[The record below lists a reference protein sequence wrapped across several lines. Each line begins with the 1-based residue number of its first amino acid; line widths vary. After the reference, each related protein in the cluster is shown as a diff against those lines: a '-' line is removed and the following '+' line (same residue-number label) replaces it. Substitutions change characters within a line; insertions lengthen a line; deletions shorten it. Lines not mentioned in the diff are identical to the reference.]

1 MKKLLIIL
9 ILLLIL
15 SNINDLETVN
25 ETRGVFI
32 SYIELSEYIKDYK
45 EEDSK
50 NNIDKMINN
59 IKSYN
64 LNTIILQVRVSSDA
78 IYDSNIFPYSKYI
91 TNDGKSYDV
100 LDYFIKEAH
109 NSNLRLYAWI
119 NPYRVETTNNIDLI
133 TKGNPAYKYIG
144 TDNIYISNGIY
155 YNPAKK
161 EVVNL
166 IVDGVEEVLNYNI
179 DGLLFDDYFYQNT
192 NIDYN
197 DYKKY
202 LIKHPNISLE
212 EYRLNNVNNL
222 VKAVYSKCKEKNVK
236 FGISPDGNIDNNYQ
250 KNMADIRSWMSEDNY
265 IDFIIPQLYY
275 GFNNEAKSYPKAIAE
290 WQKLIR
296 NDDLEMLIG
305 LAAYKIGKEDIYA
318 KGGRKEWIENN
329 NILMKEVILARNINN
344 YKGFVIFRY
353 DNLFNKDTFTNNNTI
368 EISNLKKVIK

>member
-1 MKKLLIIL
+1 MKKLLIIF

-133 TKGNPAYKYIG
+133 TKDHPAYKYIG

-161 EVVNL
+161 EVVDL
-166 IVDGVEEVLNYNI
+166 IVNGVEEVLNYNI

-202 LIKHPNISLE
+202 LIKHSNISLE

-222 VKAVYSKCKEKNVK
+222 VKTVYSKCKEKNIK

-296 NDDLEMLIG
+296 NDNLEMLIG

>member
-32 SYIELSEYIKDYK
+32 SYIELSEYIKDYN
-45 EEDSK
+45 EEVSK
-50 NNIDKMINN
+50 NNIKKMINN

-133 TKGNPAYKYIG
+133 TKDNPAYKYIG

-202 LIKHPNISLE
+202 LIKHSNISLE

-222 VKAVYSKCKEKNVK
+222 VKTVYSKCKEKNIK